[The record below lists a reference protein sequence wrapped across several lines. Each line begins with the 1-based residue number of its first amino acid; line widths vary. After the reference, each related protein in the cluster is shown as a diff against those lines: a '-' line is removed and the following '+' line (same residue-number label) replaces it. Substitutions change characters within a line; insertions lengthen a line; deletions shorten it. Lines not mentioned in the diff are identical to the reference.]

1 VKIFFKINNLE
12 LEIWPKVNDFSNSAL
27 IDEAENSDG
36 EIEAK
41 SNSAATL
48 HALSNSSF
56 VNENLTMTGSMAGAK
71 NLLDEVRD
79 PLGIND
85 SLYQ

>member
-1 VKIFFKINNLE
+1 MESE
-12 LEIWPKVNDFSNSAL
+12 LWPKVNDFSNSAL
-27 IDEAENSDG
+27 IDEADNSDG

-56 VNENLTMTGSMAGAK
+56 VNENLTMTGSMADAK

-79 PLGIND
+79 PLGISD